1 MLVQVQGV
9 IQQGAHIAVH
19 REVELGIVPFDGRKE
34 FIDTDFGVQL
44 LSYLASECL
53 DRTFTRLNLAARC
66 LPIIL
71 PFAVAPLGG
80 EDSIP
85 FADDGGYDFYCLYN
99 QKMVRLGLY
108 ST

>member
-53 DRTFTRLNLAARC
+53 DRTFTRLNLAGGK
-66 LPIIL
+66 LLKPVWKPIDLTLFGIAFTQL
-71 PFAVAPLGG
+71 
-80 EDSIP
+80 
-85 FADDGGYDFYCLYN
+85 
-99 QKMVRLGLY
+99 
-108 ST
+108 

>member
-1 MLVQVQGV
+1 MRVK
-9 IQQGAHIAVH
+9 A
-19 REVELGIVPFDGRKE
+19 RESKNQDSNTNILKFCDNLQ

-44 LSYLASECL
+44 LSYLASESL
-53 DRTFTRLNLAARC
+53 DRTFARLNLATRC

-85 FADDGGYDFYCLYN
+85 FADDGGYDFYCLHN
-99 QKMVRLGLY
+99 QKMVRFGLY
-108 ST
+108 SP